1 MKLNHYLIVLSICVS
16 PLVMHA
22 QYCTSGGPS
31 STADSNIE
39 SVYIAGENGTSISY
53 SGCPGSIGL
62 EDQTGLNVDL
72 EANNSYTL
80 SVQFGTCG
88 GNYYG
93 EGSVYIDF
101 NQNQIF
107 EFTELIGSWTGTPP
121 TAISQFNFTVPAGT
135 VNGLSRMRVIQAE
148 NATNPI
154 DPCLSFTWGS
164 MTDFSV
170 NFTQGVD
177 CSGYIGDEMG
187 DPREISALPFSESY
201 STGFCY
207 TNQDPVYNSPDI
219 YYQIIVSDYDTD
231 FLNVSLCGST
241 FDTYLSIQ
249 DLDTN
254 VLYVNDDYGFC
265 SPQSELTFPIAGLDT
280 LFIVVQGWGNNSGD
294 YDITVNDA
302 AIATNNPQQALTVEM
317 YPNPAKDFI
326 DITTNSKERMSLNIY
341 NNAGQVVLADD
352 IVNFK
357 RIETLKFEAGVY
369 IVTLKSDTQIIQ
381 KKIIVKP

>member
-177 CSGYIGDEMG
+177 CSGYVGDEMG

-302 AIATNNPQQALTVEM
+302 AIATNNPQQALTVEL

-326 DITTNSKERMSLNIY
+326 DITTNSKERMSMNIY
-341 NNAGQVVLADD
+341 NNAGQVVLADE

>member
-1 MKLNHYLIVLSICVS
+1 
-16 PLVMHA
+16 MHA